1 VKGLDTN
8 VLLRLLLDDEPQ
20 QAQRAIR
27 YVEREFVLAQVWVNR
42 IVLCELIWVLE
53 RSYGYRRVDI
63 SETVQRL
70 LETDELMVEDAEV
83 VRSALYAYRIS
94 GADFSDCLLGM
105 SNGRLG
111 CERTATF
118 DRKAGQL
125 DEFELI

>member
-20 QAQRAIR
+20 QAQRAVR
-27 YVEREFVLAQVWVNR
+27 YVEREFAHARVWVNR

-53 RSYGYRRVDI
+53 RSYGYRRLDI
-63 SETVQRL
+63 TATVQRL
-70 LETDELMVEDAEV
+70 LETDELLVEDEEV
-83 VRSALYAYRIS
+83 IRSALYAYQVS
-94 GADFSDCLLGM
+94 SADFTDCLLGM